1 MTDKIFDFGSDCD
14 DETSNPTTGDGIVSG
29 TVGNDVIDAAYTGDP
44 DGDMV
49 DNNDAILPG
58 EYGNDDIIV
67 AGAGDDTV
75 VAGEGNDE
83 IYAGSGNDNVSGGA
97 GNDYIRGDDNGDY
110 ATGDLI
116 TNGSFE
122 DTSGM
127 DETSYGYKGVGGF
140 NGWTSTDPN
149 LAVDVHDDDRDGVE
163 PTDGDNWLDL
173 DATPGNVSIYQDVE
187 GAVEGAEYTLTFS
200 AGESTVAPGNVF
212 EVWWGGELIDTI
224 DPAEG
229 EMNEYSYTVIG
240 GAGDGSDRLMF
251 VQIGEEGWGYEGNVG
266 ASIDSVSLVGPI
278 DDASLAGN
286 DVLDGGAGD
295 DRILGDGGD
304 DVLIGGTGTNYLD
317 GGSGDDTFI
326 AGDGADTFRG
336 GSGQDNIDYSGSDAA
351 VNVNLETKEM
361 SGGDADN
368 DAIVSGVDGVI
379 GSEYNDVLTGFDQQ
393 GTSPEDTFT
402 NQFWGNGGDDI
413 ITAKG
418 GDDFIDGGADNDT
431 LSGGA
436 GNDEILGGTGNDSI
450 EGGDG
455 DDVIIGGPGALD
467 GALPDRGYPGLFPG
481 DSDPYNDR
489 DTILGGAGNDTIKG
503 GDDNDYIDGGA
514 DNDNIDGGVDDDTI
528 LGGSGDDYIVGGE
541 GSDSIDGGTGDDTI
555 YGGLD
560 PIYPDELNIR
570 DDAGDLVTDNGM
582 DVIHGGD
589 GNDTIFGQDDDDTI
603 FGDAGND
610 TIDGG
615 IDEDVI
621 DGGADSDTIDGGQG
635 DDVIAGG
642 SGDDVIEGGTG
653 DDVIYGDSGLGT
665 GTTSPVE
672 ITVTSEAAG
681 MGNQVFAYT
690 IDPVT
695 GEISNLVILAEEAD
709 SATGITFEYD
719 APVGSVVGVGIMNE
733 DGSFYSSGYGSNVS
747 MNPDGLEHTIGEQHA
762 DGSVSLSF
770 EDRGGLGD
778 NDYNDVVLHVNLGS
792 SGTTLDNAHF
802 DYTSTVNVTG
812 EDADGGADG
821 NDIITA
827 GDGDDLVFGEGGN
840 DTIDG
845 GAGNDD
851 LHGGAGTDEVSG
863 GEGNDM
869 ISGGEGD
876 DTLIGGE
883 GDDKLSGG
891 VGDDMMEGG
900 AGNDSLDGSEGADTM
915 SGGDDRDTFV
925 DLGVGDV
932 IDGGA
937 GGDDWDTLELTGST
951 EPGGKLHVTYTS
963 ADHEDGYVT
972 YWDADG
978 NETGTLQFEE
988 IENVVPCFTPGTM
1001 IATPYGEKPVETL
1014 KVGDRVITRDNGIQA
1029 IKWIG
1034 AKEVGRKSLLAEP
1047 HLKPILIRAG
1057 ALGNGLPERDMVVS
1071 PNHRVL
1077 VANDRTA
1084 LFFDEREV
1092 LAAAKHL
1099 VDNKGV
1105 QIVEPLGVTY
1115 IHFMFEHHE
1124 VVLSDGAWTESF
1136 QPGDYSLKGIGNS
1149 QRQELFELFPEL
1161 QGQDGLEDYTAAR
1174 RILKKHEARMLVR

>member
-1 MTDKIFDFGSDCD
+1 MATDYIFGGGADDKDCV
-14 DETSNPTTGDGIVSG
+14 TPVTGDGIVTG
-29 TVGNDVIDAAYTGDP
+29 TAGINVIDAAYTGDP
-44 DGDMV
+44 QGDMV

-67 AGAGDDTV
+67 AGAGDDTI
-75 VAGEGNDE
+75 VAGDGNDE
-83 IYAGSGNDNVSGGA
+83 VYAGSGNDTVNGGD
-97 GNDYIRGDDNGDY
+97 GNDYIRGDNSGAY

-122 DTSGM
+122 DTTGM
-127 DETSYGYKGVGGF
+127 SESSYGYNEYGQMP
-140 NGWTSTDPN
+140 GWTLSDPN
-149 LAVDVHDDDRDGVE
+149 VKVDVHDDHRDGIV
-163 PTDGDNWLDL
+163 PTDGNNWLDL
-173 DATPGNVSIYQDVE
+173 ESSPGNIAIHQDVQ
-187 GAVEGAEYTLTFS
+187 GVVDGAEYTLSFS
-200 AGESTVAPGNVF
+200 AGESACHDGNTFDVY
-212 EVWWGGELIDTI
+212 WGGELVASI
-224 DPAEG
+224 DPVNG
-229 EMNEYSYTVIG
+229 GMQDYSFTVIG
-240 GAGDGSDRLMF
+240 GAGDGSDRLQF
-251 VQIGEEGWGYEGNVG
+251 VATGEGTDNIG
-266 ASIDSVSLVGPI
+266 ASIDSVSLVGLI

-286 DVLDGGAGD
+286 DVIDGGAGND
-295 DRILGDGGD
+295 TIYGDGGN
-304 DVLIGGTGTNYLD
+304 DVLIGGTGANYLS
-317 GGSGDDTFI
+317 GGDGDDTFI
-326 AGDGADTFRG
+326 GGDGADTFHG
-336 GSGQDNIDYSGSDAA
+336 GKGQDNIDYSGSDAGVYVDLNTRA
-351 VNVNLETKEM
+351 L
-361 SGGDADN
+361 SGGDAEN
-368 DAIVSGVDGVI
+368 DTIIAGVDGVI
-379 GSEYNDVLTGFDQQ
+379 GSEYDDVLTGFDQQ
-393 GTSPEDTFT
+393 GSSPDDTFT

-413 ITAKG
+413 ITANA

-431 LSGGA
+431 LNGGA

-450 EGGDG
+450 EGGAG
-455 DDVIIGGPGALD
+455 DDVITGGPGALD

-481 DSDPYNDR
+481 DSDPYDDR
-489 DTILGGAGNDTIKG
+489 DTILGGAGNDTISG

-514 DNDNIDGGVDDDTI
+514 DNDNIDGGIDDDTL

-603 FGDAGND
+603 FGDNGDD

-615 IDEDVI
+615 IDEDRI
-621 DGGADSDTIDGGQG
+621 DGGADNDTIDGGQG

-665 GTTSPVE
+665 GTTSPIE

-681 MGNQVFAYT
+681 MGNHVFAYI

-695 GEISNLVILAEEAD
+695 GEISNIEILAEEAD
-709 SATGITFEYD
+709 SATGITFEYN
-719 APVGSVVGVGIMNE
+719 APVGAVVGVGIMNE
-733 DGSFYSSGYGSNVS
+733 DGSFYSSGYGDNVDL
-747 MNPDGLEHTIGEQHA
+747 NADGLVHTIGEQHA
-762 DGSVSLSF
+762 DGSVTLSF

-778 NDYNDVVLHVNLGS
+778 HDYNDVVIHVNLGS

-802 DYTSTVNVTG
+802 DYTSSINVDG

-827 GDGDDLVFGEGGN
+827 GDGNDLVFGEGGN

-845 GAGNDD
+845 GAGDD
-851 LHGGAGTDEVSG
+851 SLHGGAGTDEVIG

-883 GDDKLSGG
+883 GNDKLSGG
-891 VGDDMMEGG
+891 IGDDTMEGG

-937 GGDDWDTLELTGST
+937 GGDDWDTLELKGST

-963 ADHEDGYVT
+963 TDHEDGYVT
-972 YWDADG
+972 FWDKDG

-1001 IATPYGEKPVETL
+1001 IATPQGERRVEEL

-1034 AKEVGRKSLLAEP
+1034 AKPVSYKELKADD

-1057 ALGNGLPERDMVVS
+1057 SLGNGLPERDMIVS

-1084 LFFDEREV
+1084 LYFDEREV
-1092 LAAAKHL
+1092 LAAAKHM
-1099 VDNKGV
+1099 VDNKGI

-1149 QRQELFELFPEL
+1149 QRQELFDLFPEL
-1161 QGQDGLEDYTAAR
+1161 KSQEGLEDYTAAR
-1174 RILKKHEARMLVR
+1174 RILKKHEAQMLMR